1 MTFLLWAR
9 EVALSVHSRGS
20 PGRGPGSGEAATR
33 GLEYVPAIAL
43 NLLLF
48 SVVLLFE

>member
-1 MTFLLWAR
+1 MTVLLWVR
-9 EVALSVHSRGS
+9 EVVLSGAGARDSGHRE
-20 PGRGPGSGEAATR
+20 PGTR

-48 SVVLLFE
+48 SIVMMFE